1 MSGSEW
7 EWDWAYGTVFVLLC
21 FIESCLT
28 YLFLIVTDVGIFYF
42 YFIFVNGLMFRGKN
56 VINIVKTKKKI
67 ITEGVA
73 MVLLGKNVW
82 LLLFNLL
89 EIFIHFHLF

>member
-1 MSGSEW
+1 
-7 EWDWAYGTVFVLLC
+7 
-21 FIESCLT
+21 
-28 YLFLIVTDVGIFYF
+28 
-42 YFIFVNGLMFRGKN
+42 MFRGKN
-56 VINIVKTKKKI
+56 VINIVKTKRKI

>member
-1 MSGSEW
+1 
-7 EWDWAYGTVFVLLC
+7 
-21 FIESCLT
+21 
-28 YLFLIVTDVGIFYF
+28 
-42 YFIFVNGLMFRGKN
+42 MFRGKN

-82 LLLFNLL
+82 LFLFNLL